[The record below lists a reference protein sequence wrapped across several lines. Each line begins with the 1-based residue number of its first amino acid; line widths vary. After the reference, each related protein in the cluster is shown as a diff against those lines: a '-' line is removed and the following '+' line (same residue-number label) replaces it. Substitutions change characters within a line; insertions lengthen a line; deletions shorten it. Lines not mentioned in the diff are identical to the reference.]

1 MEDASKRKKGHC
13 GGAQTSLTAVE
24 VSIFLRVYL
33 SPTRPHEYKSRINR
47 MAKLFI
53 NLPVTADFVKPS
65 LLVDAS
71 AETCVNVLLAG
82 VAAVECANEIIA
94 ESTNATLTA
103 KLTAKHEGQI
113 ARIQKE
119 RDAETLRIQKERDAE
134 SLRVQKEIE
143 KLQADANL
151 AKTLRAEAE
160 NRLVDATTAARRQA
174 QEDAEE
180 RIRKAML
187 DVQKAEEKAAEFQ
200 NQLMTAVIAEK
211 IRAEEL
217 VNAERARSDKALE
230 EKNRTIELLHG
241 INTSSSQKGGVY
253 EQKIKHCVLHAFG
266 TADKFDM
273 MEKKYESGDHIFE
286 WGEYK
291 VMVEDKDKKEIDAED
306 LRKAHRDFTSHSECD
321 AMIFISARAHIPK
334 HQRPGDIDIGIHD
347 GRPVIYLGF
356 FNKKEN
362 RIQYLQSLQPVLR
375 TLIELTKKAADS
387 TEVINEKLSDKLR
400 SIRQHFVY
408 NETIINELVNKAKA
422 AERNIKTS
430 LDEMMLTIVNVQSTF
445 KNSLASVVN
454 DEDTTSPVV
463 EEAPVEPEP
472 EPEPE
477 PEQTALKV
485 TAKRS
490 VPKKKST

>member
-1 MEDASKRKKGHC
+1 MEDASKRKERHC
-13 GGAQTSLTAVE
+13 DGAQTLLNAVE
-24 VSIFLRVYL
+24 VSIFLGVYL
-33 SPTRPHEYKSRINR
+33 SPTRPHEYKSHTSR
-47 MAKLFI
+47 MVSLFI

-82 VAAVECANEIIA
+82 VAAVECANITIA
-94 ESTNATLTA
+94 ESTNATLTT
-103 KLTAKHEGQI
+103 KLTAKYEGQL

-119 RDAETLRIQKERDAE
+119 RDAETLRF
-134 SLRVQKEIE
+134 QKEIE
-143 KLQADANL
+143 KLQADTNL
-151 AKTLRAEAE
+151 AKTLRTEAE
-160 NRLVDATTAARRQA
+160 NRLVDAMTQARRQA

-180 RIRKAML
+180 RIRKALL

-211 IRAEEL
+211 TRAEEL

-347 GRPVIYLGF
+347 GRPVIYLGYF
-356 FNKKEN
+356 EKKEN

-375 TLIELTKKAADS
+375 TLIELTKKAAES
-387 TEVINEKLSDKLR
+387 PEVLNEKLSDKLR

-430 LDEMMLTIVNVQSTF
+430 LDELMLTIVNVQSTF

-454 DEDTTSPVV
+454 DEDTMSPEV
-463 EEAPVEPEP
+463 ETAPVEPEP
-472 EPEPE
+472 EPE
-477 PEQTALKV
+477 QTTLKV

-490 VPKKKST
+490 VPKKKNT